1 MFSFEVTL
9 MKAVSSIISSMFTI
23 WRPTLPESN
32 DGKPLATAIGDLF
45 WNFPYHR
52 LPANH
57 TLVALLMRP
66 EVVLALV
73 VFYWFSKRPLKA
85 LVTMTTAQQQQQ
97 QQQQSV
103 DNKDNNNNNR
113 PPTSSLSSSRIF
125 RIAVAGHNLL
135 LAVYSAI
142 TVLYSWPIVIQ
153 HLLEYGVYDTY
164 CDPHKTLWHSGFGAW
179 ALVFYISKYYEFV
192 DTWILILKVRIGSH
206 PTKSVPPKH
215 PTASIVHLSLIFPN
229 SPIHTYPKRCEPHKF
244 WFNDRARNPPSFK
257 CIITRVSS

>member
-1 MFSFEVTL
+1 
-9 MKAVSSIISSMFTI
+9 MKTFSSIISSMFTI
-23 WRPTLPESN
+23 WRPNLPESN
-32 DGKPLATAIGDLF
+32 DGEPLAKAIGDLF

-73 VFYWFSKRPLKA
+73 VFYWFSKPPLKA
-85 LVTMTTAQQQQQ
+85 LVAMMTAAQQHHP
-97 QQQQSV
+97 V
-103 DNKDNNNNNR
+103 NPNNSNTGNR
-113 PPTSSLSSSRIF
+113 RSSSSSLSKSRALRF
-125 RIAVAGHNLL
+125 AVAGHNLL

-153 HLLEYGVYDTY
+153 HLSEYGLYDTY

-192 DTWILILKVRIGSH
+192 DTWILVLKVRLGSLTLTNRS
-206 PTKSVPPKH
+206 PLMPPNYSYH
-215 PTASIVHLSLIFPN
+215 S
-229 SPIHTYPKRCEPHKF
+229 
-244 WFNDRARNPPSFK
+244 
-257 CIITRVSS
+257 